1 MGTTADKL
9 AYLNDTKTAIKNAIV
24 AKGVDVPGGT
34 TFREYATLISAI
46 SGGGGGGG
54 SIDYFQGEV
63 ESVAVDEYINLFTI
77 TLPIESSK
85 NVFAL
90 VGNPD
95 FWDTSPE
102 TSLSGTIS
110 FANGETYGPEA
121 NSMGLRIIR
130 NSAESVIKGATNLI
144 SKVKYFVFAVS
155 G

>member
-9 AYLNDTKTAIKNAIV
+9 EYLQGTKAAIKSAIV
-24 AKGVDVPGGT
+24 AKGVDVPDGT
-34 TFREYATLISAI
+34 TFRDYATKISAI

-63 ESVAVDEYINLFTI
+63 ESVAVNENFNVYTI
-77 TLPIESSK
+77 TLPIDSSK

-95 FWDTSPE
+95 FWDTRPE
-102 TSLSGTIS
+102 AALAGMIS
-110 FANGETYGPEA
+110 FANGETYGTEA
-121 NSMGLRIIR
+121 DIMQSKIIR
-130 NSAESVIKGATNLI
+130 NSAESVIKGITRRI